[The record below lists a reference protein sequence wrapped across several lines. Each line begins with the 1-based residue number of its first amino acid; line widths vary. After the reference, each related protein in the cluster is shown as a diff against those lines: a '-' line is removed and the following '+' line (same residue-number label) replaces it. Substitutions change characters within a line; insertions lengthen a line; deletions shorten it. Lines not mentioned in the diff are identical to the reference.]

1 MDNFWFILFLIMVL
15 MFPKFMLGVLAALGS
30 VAYLALY

>member
-1 MDNFWFILFLIMVL
+1 MLDIFWFILLLIMVL

-30 VAYLALY
+30 VIYLAL